1 MIRRIWALLKATVD
15 GYVEDD
21 ALSYGA
27 AIAYYTIFAFA
38 PVLVI
43 VIAIAGLVF
52 GQEAAEGAISG
63 QIEGLMGHD
72 AAMAIQG
79 MIRSA
84 GHHKSGVIATVIGV
98 LTLLITASGV
108 FGEMQSSLN
117 LIWRA
122 DPPTGTVT
130 RLVRARAAS
139 LGLVAALGFLM
150 MVSLVISA
158 GLTALSDLMN
168 QTLPGAKILLR
179 GLNFLISFTLISVLL
194 GAIYKI
200 LPDKRIEWRDV
211 TIGAAVTVLSFTIGK
226 TAIGLYIGSSAVA
239 SSFGAAGAF
248 AVVLV
253 WIYYSSQIF
262 LLGAESTLAYVERH
276 GSHSG

>member
-1 MIRRIWALLKATVD
+1 MIRRIWALMKATVE

-21 ALSYGA
+21 ALSHGA
-27 AIAYYTIFAFA
+27 AIAYYTIFALA

-43 VIAIAGLVF
+43 VIAIAGLAF

-84 GHHKSGVIATVIGV
+84 GNHKSGVIATMIGV
-98 LTLLITASGV
+98 VTLLITASGV
-108 FGEMQSSLN
+108 FTEMQSSLN

-122 DPPTGTVT
+122 DPPAGTVT

-158 GLTALSDLMN
+158 GLSALSDVMN
-168 QTLPGAKILLR
+168 QLLPSAAILLR
-179 GLNFLISFTLISVLL
+179 VVNFLISFALISVLF

-200 LPDKRIEWRDV
+200 LPNKRIEWRDV
-211 TIGAAVTVLSFTIGK
+211 TIGAVVTALLFTIGK
-226 TAIGLYIGSSAVA
+226 MAIGLYIGSSAVA

-262 LLGAESTLAYVERH
+262 LLGAEFTRAYAERH
-276 GSHSG
+276 GSRSG

>member
-1 MIRRIWALLKATVD
+1 MIRRIWALLKATID
-15 GYVEDD
+15 GYVEDN
-21 ALSYGA
+21 ALSHGA
-27 AIAYYTIFAFA
+27 AIAYYTIFALA

-43 VIAIAGLVF
+43 VIAIAGLAF

-84 GHHKSGVIATVIGV
+84 GNHKSGVIATVIGV

-139 LGLVAALGFLM
+139 LGL
-150 MVSLVISA
+150 
-158 GLTALSDLMN
+158 
-168 QTLPGAKILLR
+168 
-179 GLNFLISFTLISVLL
+179 
-194 GAIYKI
+194 
-200 LPDKRIEWRDV
+200 
-211 TIGAAVTVLSFTIGK
+211 
-226 TAIGLYIGSSAVA
+226 A
-239 SSFGAAGAF
+239 SIRF
-248 AVVLV
+248 
-253 WIYYSSQIF
+253 I
-262 LLGAESTLAYVERH
+262 
-276 GSHSG
+276 

>member
-1 MIRRIWALLKATVD
+1 MIRRIWALLKATID
-15 GYVEDD
+15 GYVEDN
-21 ALSYGA
+21 ALSHGA
-27 AIAYYTIFAFA
+27 AIAYYTIFALA

-43 VIAIAGLVF
+43 VIAIAGLAF

-84 GHHKSGVIATVIGV
+84 GNHKSGVIATVIGV

-179 GLNFLISFTLISVLL
+179 GLNFLISFTLISVLF

-211 TIGAAVTVLSFTIGK
+211 TIGAVVTALLFTIGK

-262 LLGAESTLAYVERH
+262 LLGAEFTRAYAERH

>member
-1 MIRRIWALLKATVD
+1 M
-15 GYVEDD
+15 
-21 ALSYGA
+21 
-27 AIAYYTIFAFA
+27 
-38 PVLVI
+38 
-43 VIAIAGLVF
+43 
-52 GQEAAEGAISG
+52 
-63 QIEGLMGHD
+63 
-72 AAMAIQG
+72 
-79 MIRSA
+79 
-84 GHHKSGVIATVIGV
+84 
-98 LTLLITASGV
+98 
-108 FGEMQSSLN
+108 
-117 LIWRA
+117 
-122 DPPTGTVT
+122 
-130 RLVRARAAS
+130 
-139 LGLVAALGFLM
+139 AALGFLM

-179 GLNFLISFTLISVLL
+179 GLNFLISFTLISVLF

-211 TIGAAVTVLSFTIGK
+211 TIGAVVTALLFTIGK

-262 LLGAESTLAYVERH
+262 LLGAIPFS
-276 GSHSG
+276 